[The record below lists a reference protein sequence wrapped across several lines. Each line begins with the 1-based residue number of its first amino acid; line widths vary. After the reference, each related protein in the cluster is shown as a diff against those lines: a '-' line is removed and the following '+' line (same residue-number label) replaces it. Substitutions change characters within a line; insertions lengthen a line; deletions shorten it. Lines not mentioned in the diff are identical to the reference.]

1 MPDSARDSARILIVD
16 DERGLCEFLQIFL
29 TKEGYD
35 VETAFSGRRA
45 VERIAAGEEYDL
57 VLTDLKMPEVSGIE
71 VLEAVKE
78 HATET
83 QVLMMTAYA
92 TADTAVKAMKIG
104 AYDYIQKPFKVD
116 EIRIVVDKGL
126 EKRRLLQENRALRA
140 QIHRQYSFSNIIGQS
155 GSMQR
160 VFDVIRRVANTRTS
174 VLVTGESAT
183 GKELIARAIHH
194 NSNRQDNPLVTVN
207 CGAIPENLMESE
219 LFGHVRGAFTGAHS
233 NKIGMFTAAHTGSI
247 FLDEIGELPMHLQV
261 KLLRALQE
269 RRVRAVGATAEE
281 PVDVRVIAATNQDLE
296 ASVKE
301 GRFREDLYY
310 RLNVIRVEVPALRE
324 RREDVPLIARHFLA
338 RFTKD
343 MGKEIRDFGPE
354 AMQAILAHDFPGNVR
369 ELENLVERAV
379 TFEISDRV
387 MLESLPPRMVGK
399 IEAMPATLAPEV
411 PPEGL
416 DLEETLAAFEKQIL
430 RQALKR
436 TAGVRTEAA
445 RLLGITFRSMRYKLV
460 KYGISMEEVDGA

>member
-1 MPDSARDSARILIVD
+1 MADSGRILIVD

-35 VETAFSGRRA
+35 VETSFSGRRA
-45 VERIAAGEEYDL
+45 IERIAGGEEFDL

-78 HATET
+78 HAHDT

-104 AYDYIQKPFKVD
+104 AYDYIQKPFKVE

-126 EKRRLLQENRALRA
+126 EKRRLLQENRELRA

-174 VLVTGESAT
+174 VLVTGESGT

-194 NSNRQDNPLVTVN
+194 NSSRQDFPLVTVN

-219 LFGHVRGAFTGAHS
+219 LFGHMKGAFTGAHS
-233 NKIGMFTAAHTGSI
+233 NKVGMFTAADTGSI

-269 RRVRAVGATAEE
+269 RRIRPVGSTEE
-281 PVDVRVIAATNQDLE
+281 KAVDVRVIAATNQDLE
-296 ASVKE
+296 AAVKE

-324 RREDVPLIARHFLA
+324 RREDVPLIARHFLT
-338 RFTKD
+338 RFAND
-343 MGKEIRDFGPE
+343 MGKRIKDFDPE
-354 AMQAILAHDFPGNVR
+354 AMRAILRHTFPGNVR

-379 TFEISDRV
+379 TFETSDRV
-387 MLESLPPRMVGK
+387 TLDSLPPRVVGK
-399 IEAMPATLAPEV
+399 VAEMPPVMGPEV
-411 PPEGL
+411 PAEGL
-416 DLEETLAAFEKQIL
+416 DLEETLAEFEKQIL

-436 TAGVRTEAA
+436 TSGVRTEAA
-445 RLLGITFRSMRYKLV
+445 RLLKITFRSMRYKLL
-460 KYGISMEEVDGA
+460 KYGIGVEESDGA